1 MNSKNV
7 GWRDAGVRGFVGG
20 VLLLNSVA
28 LQDRPLVA
36 LALGFIGVI
45 FIGTALFRTC
55 PLYTLLGIN
64 RHTSLGNNRRAS

>member
-20 VLLLNSVA
+20 VLLLNSA
-28 LQDRPLVA
+28 MLQDRPFVA

-64 RHTSLGNNRRAS
+64 RRASS